1 MSITT
6 IYNLQLNII
15 QTKWKLFTKDNLK
28 FQAWLS
34 LAEEVDRETL
44 KVSKLKKIIC
54 VLCFE
59 IFRKLKTCQGQI
71 V

>member
-44 KVSKLKKIIC
+44 KVSKLKN
-54 VLCFE
+54 VLRHFVRLCYLFYV
-59 IFRKLKTCQGQI
+59 LKHKK
-71 V
+71 